1 MISFLGE
8 IQRAARHIMSDAVM
22 RAICLAI
29 ALIVFAMMFSIPVRA
44 VPGNTVSAQA
54 GLFMFYDYAVMA
66 VFSVLTALML
76 TMQFFII
83 RSELQTKKVKGRSVL
98 AGGVG
103 LLGALISV
111 LFASATCV
119 FCLGAFVGLLGFSLI
134 TTLLM
139 WRWYIVAVATL
150 ILLGSLYLSARRI
163 NRGCEVCM
171 VPQK

>member
-1 MISFLGE
+1 MRS
-8 IQRAARHIMSDAVM
+8 AVM
-22 RAICLAI
+22 RAVFVAVV
-29 ALIVFAMMFSIPVRA
+29 LIVFALMFTIPVRA
-44 VPGNTVSAQA
+44 VPGNTVSEQA
-54 GLFMFYDYAVMA
+54 ELFMFYDYAVMT

-83 RSELQTKKVKGRSVL
+83 RSEFQTKRVKGRSIF

-103 LLGALISV
+103 LLGALVSV

-139 WRWYIVAVATL
+139 WRWYIVMVATL
-150 ILLGSLYLSARRI
+150 ILLGTLYLSARRI
-163 NRGCEVCM
+163 NRGCEVCI